1 MTDTLNATNFTTN
14 ATQPFNQTCY
24 ILPHYGFGNE
34 EVGWKMVN
42 LTVNVTS
49 ITVENCTDSYPNNY
63 WMCIL
68 GMLLSMIFFRIM
80 TVAILMS

>member
-1 MTDTLNATNFTTN
+1 
-14 ATQPFNQTCY
+14 
-24 ILPHYGFGNE
+24 
-34 EVGWKMVN
+34 MVN